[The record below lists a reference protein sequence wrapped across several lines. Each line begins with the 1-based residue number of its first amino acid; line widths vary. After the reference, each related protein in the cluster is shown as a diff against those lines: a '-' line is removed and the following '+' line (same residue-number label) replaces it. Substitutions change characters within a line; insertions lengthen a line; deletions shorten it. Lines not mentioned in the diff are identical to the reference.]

1 MDAIVD
7 NESETTIKYWPVCED
22 GQKSKCQ
29 MLGMKFI
36 RGNISHLPEPCAFS
50 TFHQPAVTGRILGDG
65 NCFFRALAHVVTG
78 SQEDH
83 YELRVISTS
92 YMQHNAEDL
101 SCYLEANDFMED
113 YLVRSDMQ
121 SPSVWATEQEIFA
134 AEYMLATPIFVFSKC
149 GHRYKWLQF
158 SPVSED
164 ISATEHSKEAIFL
177 INISNHYETVRR
189 M

>member
-1 MDAIVD
+1 MNSA
-7 NESETTIKYWPVCED
+7 
-22 GQKSKCQ
+22 
-29 MLGMKFI
+29 
-36 RGNISHLPEPCAFS
+36 
-50 TFHQPAVTGRILGDG
+50 
-65 NCFFRALAHVVTG
+65 
-78 SQEDH
+78 
-83 YELRVISTS
+83 TS

-101 SCYLEANDFMED
+101 SCYLEANDCMED

-134 AEYMLATPIFVFSKC
+134 AAYMHASNAYICIQQIWTQVQ
-149 GHRYKWLQF
+149 GLQF